1 MTERAKRFLIV
12 HLIANGDCLMVTTIA
27 KQIKFDNPNC
37 HLTWAISYKCKQ
49 VIENNPYV
57 DSIWEVSH
65 DPKENLIARNGFWD
79 KLKQEAE
86 ERKAK
91 GEFDEIIYSQLQPDN
106 IHHFDGT
113 TRSSTFR
120 AYPKP
125 ITVDVTPVM
134 NLCDDE
140 VTHVKDFVI
149 KNKLESYKHIILCEC
164 TPGSGQS
171 SMNLLLM
178 LHIAGNIIEERKD
191 AIFII
196 STHLKIDSSFGD
208 RIIDA
213 STLSYRENAELS
225 KYCTFLVGCSSGITW
240 LLTSSWAKKINT
252 VQFLQNGELPFS
264 FASLAYDLAYWDL
277 PTNHILETDASE
289 LGMMQNIVIDSII
302 DFDSAKKKY
311 NIEFK
316 PKLLHLAKAVK
327 YILSKDKL
335 NGVRK
340 SFFCIGV
347 YFKRNKYKSIA
358 IFNLF
363 YLIAILCFQ
372 KKGYAI
378 FNKRNQS
385 NNCSIGKL

>member
-12 HLIANGDCLMVTTIA
+12 HLIANGDCLMMTTIA

-49 VIENNPYV
+49 VIENNPHV
-57 DSIWEVSH
+57 DSIWEVAH
-65 DPKENLIARNGFWD
+65 DPNENLIVRNGFWD

-106 IHHFDGT
+106 IHNFDGT

-120 AYPKP
+120 AYPQP

-134 NLCDDE
+134 NLYDYE
-140 VTHVKDFVI
+140 VDHVKDFAT
-149 KNKLESYKHIILCEC
+149 KHNLNSYKHVVLCEC

-171 SMNLLLM
+171 SMNLSLM
-178 LHIAGNIIEERKD
+178 LQIAGSIVQERKD
-191 AIFII
+191 IIFII
-196 STHLKIDSSFGD
+196 STHLKIDSSFED
-208 RIIDA
+208 RIVDA

-225 KYCTFLVGCSSGITW
+225 KYCTLLIGCSSGITW

-277 PTNHILETDASE
+277 PTNHVLETDASE
-289 LGMMQNIVIDSII
+289 IGAMQNIILDAIV
-302 DFDSAKKKY
+302 DFDAAKKKF
-311 NIEFK
+311 NVEFK

-327 YILSKDKL
+327 YLLSKHRL
-335 NGVRK
+335 NGVSK
-340 SFFCIGV
+340 SIFCIGNF
-347 YFKRNKYKSIA
+347 FKRNKLESIKV
-358 IFNLF
+358 FNLF
-363 YLIAILCFQ
+363 YLIVLLCFN
-372 KKGYAI
+372 KDGYAI
-378 FNKRNQS
+378 FNKRNQP
-385 NNCSIGKL
+385 K